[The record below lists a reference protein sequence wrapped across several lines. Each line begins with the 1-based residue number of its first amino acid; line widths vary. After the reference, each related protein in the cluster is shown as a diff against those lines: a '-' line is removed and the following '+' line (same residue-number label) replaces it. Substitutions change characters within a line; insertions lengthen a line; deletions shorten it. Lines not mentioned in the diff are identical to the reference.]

1 MAINSV
7 HPQYA
12 AHKPDWDQLRDAA
25 KGERAVKAKGQV
37 YLPPTSGMILDG
49 LNGPQGTLTYNPAGG
64 NGGGTGGAS
73 AGAAFGNRNL
83 GQVAY
88 DAYKLR
94 AVFPEYVS
102 DALEYFMGA
111 LHNKSPVIEL
121 PDEMEDLRNNA
132 TPLGEPLEILLQRI
146 NLEQLTTGRVGI
158 LLDLPKKPDPTNPL
172 PFIALYVAE
181 SIINWD
187 DQTDNGDGEDDIEDG
202 AQREALN
209 LVVLDESGVKRNAD
223 FEWET
228 VERYRVLQLG
238 AIGANEPNGSAV
250 YTQGLFQNTGAGAG
264 NLTYDESQMFP
275 PMLRGQTLSS
285 IPFKFINTKDIS
297 PEPDEPPLISLCRQ
311 CFTIYR
317 GEADYRQNLFMQ
329 GQDTLVVIGARQRN
343 SLPGDDGAE
352 EPLRTGA
359 GARIDLELQGDAKYV
374 GVNSQGL
381 AEQRTAL
388 ANDRKRCESRSG
400 QLIDATQGDKESGA
414 ALKTRVGAQTATL
427 NQIAKTAALALE
439 MLLKQCAEWM
449 GADPEK
455 VKVTPNL
462 EFADYQMAGQDLG
475 NLMTAKRNGAPL
487 SMESIHRLAV
497 QGNLTNLDYQTEM
510 DKIKAEPPLAV
521 DPNVQAKL
529 DAEARARKEG
539 EVPGAG
545 GGGAPLP
552 KDPSQPAPQ
561 TE

>member
-12 AHKPDWDQLRDAA
+12 ANKPDWIQLRDAA
-25 KGERAVKAKGQV
+25 KGERAVKAKGQL

-49 LNGPQGTLTYNPAGG
+49 LNGPNNGLTYNPAGG
-64 NGGGTGGAS
+64 NGAGTGGTPTQ
-73 AGAAFGNRNL
+73 AAFGGKNM

-88 DAYKLR
+88 EAYKLR

-102 DALEYFMGA
+102 DALEYFMGS

-121 PDEMEDLRNNA
+121 PEEMEDLRNNA

-158 LLDLPKKPDPTNPL
+158 LLDLPKKPDPARPL

-181 SIINWD
+181 AIINWD
-187 DQTDNGDGEDDIEDG
+187 DQTADGDGEDATDEG
-202 AQREALN
+202 GLREVLN
-209 LVVLDESGVKRNAD
+209 LVVLDESGIKRNTD

-238 AIGANEPNGSAV
+238 DIGPNETEGV
-250 YTQGLFQNTGAGAG
+250 YKQGLFQDNVGTGL
-264 NLTYDESQMFP
+264 NYDETVMVP
-275 PMLRGQTLSS
+275 PMIRGKSLSR

-297 PEPDEPPLISLCRQ
+297 PEPDQSPLMSLCRQ

-343 SLPGDDGAE
+343 SLPGDPTVE

-359 GARIDLELQGDAKYV
+359 GARIDLELTGDAKYV

-388 ANDRKRCESRSG
+388 SNDRKRCESRSG

-439 MLLKQCAEWM
+439 MLLKECAEWM
-449 GADPEK
+449 GADPAK

-487 SMESIHRLAV
+487 SMKSIHRLAV
-497 QGNLTNLDYQTEM
+497 QGNLTNMDYETEQEE
-510 DKIKAEPPLAV
+510 IKAEPPLAV
-521 DPNVQAKL
+521 DPNIQAKL
-529 DAEARARKEG
+529 DAEAKAQQQA
-539 EVPGAG
+539 PGGTG
-545 GGGAPLP
+545 GTAPLP
-552 KDPSQPAPQ
+552 KDPSNPAPQ
-561 TE
+561 TGPEN

>member
-1 MAINSV
+1 MALNSV

-12 AHKPDWDQLRDAA
+12 EHKPDWEQLRDAA

-49 LNGPQGTLTYNPAGG
+49 LNGPNAVPTYNPAGG
-64 NGGGTGGAS
+64 NGGGTGGS
-73 AGAAFGNRNL
+73 ATPAAFQGKNL

-94 AVFPEYVS
+94 AVFPEYVK

-121 PDEMEDLRNNA
+121 PKEMEDLRTNA

-158 LLDLPKKPDPTNPL
+158 LLDLPRRPDPVNPL

-181 SIINWD
+181 AIINWD
-187 DQTDNGDGEDDIEDG
+187 DQTSNGDGEDDIDDG
-202 AQREALN
+202 NQRDALN

-228 VERYRVLQLG
+228 AERYRVLQLG
-238 AIGANEPNGSAV
+238 SIAANEPNGEAV

-264 NLTYDESQMFP
+264 NLTYDESKMFP
-275 PMLRGQTLSS
+275 PMFRGKTLSR

-343 SLPGDDGAE
+343 QLPGDATVE

-381 AEQRTAL
+381 SEQRTAL
-388 ANDRKRCESRSG
+388 ENDRKRCESRSG

-439 MLLKQCAEWM
+439 MLLKECAEWM
-449 GADPEK
+449 GANPDE

-487 SMESIHRLAV
+487 SMKSIHRLAV
-497 QGNLTNLDYQTEM
+497 QGNLTNMDYNTEM
-510 DKIKAEPPLAV
+510 EEIKAEPPLAV
-521 DPNVQAKL
+521 DPNIQAKL
-529 DAEARARKEG
+529 DADARARAA
-539 EVPGAG
+539 GAG
-545 GGGAPLP
+545 PGGAPLP
-552 KDPSQPAPQ
+552 KDPSNPAPQ
-561 TE
+561 TGPDN

>member
-12 AHKPDWDQLRDAA
+12 ENKPDWIQLRDAA
-25 KGERAVKAKGQV
+25 KGERAVKAKGQL

-49 LNGPQGTLTYNPAGG
+49 LNGPNNGLTYNPAGG
-64 NGGGTGGAS
+64 NGGGTGGS
-73 AGAAFGNRNL
+73 ATQAAFGGKNM

-94 AVFPEYVS
+94 SVFPEYMS
-102 DALEYFMGA
+102 DALEYFMGS

-121 PDEMEDLRNNA
+121 PEEMEDLRNNA

-158 LLDLPKKPDPTNPL
+158 LLDLPKKPDPSRPL

-181 SIINWD
+181 AIINWD
-187 DQTDNGDGEDDIEDG
+187 DQTSDGQNEDATDEG
-202 AQREALN
+202 GLREVLN
-209 LVVLDESGVKRNAD
+209 LVVLDESGIKRNAD

-238 AIGANEPNGSAV
+238 DMGLNEVEGV
-250 YTQGLFQNTGAGAG
+250 YKQGLFQNDVGTG
-264 NLTYDESQMFP
+264 LTFDETRMVP
-275 PMLRGQTLSS
+275 PMIRGKTLSS

-297 PEPDEPPLISLCRQ
+297 PEPDQSPLMSLCRQ

-329 GQDTLVVIGARQRN
+329 GQDTLVVIGGRQRN
-343 SLPGDDGAE
+343 SLPGDDAVE

-388 ANDRKRCESRSG
+388 SNDRKRCESRSG

-449 GADPEK
+449 GADPAK

-487 SMESIHRLAV
+487 SMRSIHRLAV
-497 QGNLTNLDYQTEM
+497 QGNLTNMDYETEQEE
-510 DKIKAEPPLAV
+510 IKAEPPLAV
-521 DPNVQAKL
+521 DPNIQAKL
-529 DAEARARKEG
+529 DADAAAAKAAG
-539 EVPGAG
+539 GAG
-545 GGGAPLP
+545 GGPGDPLP
-552 KDPSQPAPQ
+552 KDPSNPAPQ
-561 TE
+561 TGPEN